1 MADPIRR
8 FSTAR
13 PMCRAAEPGRM
24 EVMTQPQSDNTR
36 PGDTVSPADTA
47 RPAGIRSRSR
57 IAALDVIRGF
67 ALCGILLVNLPPIF
81 GLGVEG
87 GALDFYRFYEDFV
100 QNRFFPIFSFLFG
113 IGFGLMWLTARD
125 RSPRPRLALLR
136 RFAFLGILGGLH
148 QLLQPGE
155 ALLPYAL
162 AGIVVLLPVT
172 WISDRWRNRI
182 TVVLGVVL
190 LIAGV
195 ATGGGMTLIPG
206 LFLIGF
212 AIGGSDFIRTVLSHP
227 GRLVIAGAVALAI
240 TIVGFAGTD
249 YMTRHVDQWIN
260 AGLGLCMALTYIV
273 AILLLLRTPAEAVLK
288 SVFSPL
294 GRMALSNYV
303 GATVILVIVRL
314 AAPDLD
320 RFDGRGGYFAGLL
333 ICTAIII
340 VQIIVSTL
348 WLRRFGQ
355 GPLEKLWRLV
365 TWGRSAQQDQRRNP
379 GRSQSRNQAG
389 TVTSSRE

>member
-1 MADPIRR
+1 M
-8 FSTAR
+8 
-13 PMCRAAEPGRM
+13 
-24 EVMTQPQSDNTR
+24 TR
-36 PGDTVSPADTA
+36 PQPDTTRPADNVSPADTA
-47 RPAGIRSRSR
+47 SLADTASSADIRSRPR

-87 GALDFYRFYEDFV
+87 GGLDFYRFYEDFV

-113 IGFGLMWLTARD
+113 IGFGLMWLSARD
-125 RSPRPRLALLR
+125 RSHRPRLALLR

-162 AGIVVLLPVT
+162 AGIVFLLPAT
-172 WISDRWRNRI
+172 WIADRWRN
-182 TVVLGVVL
+182 VVTAILGVVL

-195 ATGGGMTLIPG
+195 ATGGGMAVIPG
-206 LFLIGF
+206 LFLLGF
-212 AIGGSDFIRTVLSHP
+212 AIGGTDFLRSVLNRP
-227 GRLVIAGAVALAI
+227 GRVAIAGGFALI
-240 TIVGFAGTD
+240 VTVVGFSVTD
-249 YMTRHVDQWIN
+249 YTTRQVDQWIN

-288 SVFSPL
+288 SVFAPL

-303 GATVILVIVRL
+303 GATVILVAVRL
-314 AAPDLD
+314 AAPDLA
-320 RFDGRGGYFAGLL
+320 RFDDRGGYVAGLV
-333 ICTAIII
+333 ICAAIII
-340 VQIIVSTL
+340 VQVVVSTL
-348 WLRRFGQ
+348 WLSRFGQ

-365 TWGRSAQQDQRRNP
+365 TWGRSAQQDQCLNQGRHQLGNRP
-379 GRSQSRNQAG
+379 GAF
-389 TVTSSRE
+389 TSSRG

>member
-1 MADPIRR
+1 MADPVRR
-8 FSTAR
+8 ISTAL
-13 PMCRAAEPGRM
+13 PMCRAPDPGRM
-24 EVMTQPQSDNTR
+24 EAMTETQTQTQTQPSSPSR
-36 PGDTVSPADTA
+36 PRA
-47 RPAGIRSRSR
+47 R
-57 IAALDVIRGF
+57 IAELDVVRGF
-67 ALCGILLVNLPPIF
+67 ALCGILLVNLPPMLE
-81 GLGVEG
+81 LGIEG

-162 AGIVVLLPVT
+162 AGIVFLLPAT
-172 WISDRWRNRI
+172 WIADRWRNRI
-182 TVVLGVVL
+182 AVVIGVVL

-195 ATGGGMTLIPG
+195 STGGGMALIPG

-212 AIGGSDFIRTVLSHP
+212 AIGGSGFLRSVLGHP
-227 GRLVIAGAVALAI
+227 GRVAIAGALTLVI
-240 TIVGFAGTD
+240 TIVGLVGTD
-249 YMTRHVDQWIN
+249 YLTRHVDQWIN
-260 AGLGLCMALTYIV
+260 AGLGLTMAFTYIV
-273 AILLLLRTPAEAVLK
+273 VLLLLMRTPAEAVLK
-288 SVFSPL
+288 SVFAPL
-294 GRMALSNYV
+294 GRMALSNYI
-303 GATVILVIVRL
+303 GATLILVTVRI
-314 AAPDLD
+314 AAPELA
-320 RFDGRGGYFAGLL
+320 RFDDHGGYVTGLL
-333 ICTAIII
+333 VCLAIII

-365 TWGRSAQQDQRRNP
+365 TWGRTPR
-379 GRSQSRNQAG
+379 
-389 TVTSSRE
+389 

>member
-1 MADPIRR
+1 
-8 FSTAR
+8 
-13 PMCRAAEPGRM
+13 
-24 EVMTQPQSDNTR
+24 MTQPQSDSTR
-36 PGDTVSPADTA
+36 PAANVSPADSARLADTA
-47 RPAGIRSRSR
+47 RPADIRSRPR

-87 GALDFYRFYEDFV
+87 GSLDFYRFYEDFV

-113 IGFGLMWLTARD
+113 IGFGLLWLSARA
-125 RSPRPRLALLR
+125 RSHRPRLALLR

-162 AGIVVLLPVT
+162 AGIVFLLPAT
-172 WISDRWRNRI
+172 WIADRWRNVVI
-182 TVVLGVVL
+182 TILGVVL

-195 ATGGGMTLIPG
+195 ATGGGMAVIPG
-206 LFLIGF
+206 LFLLGF
-212 AIGGSDFIRTVLSHP
+212 AIGGSDFLRSVLNRP
-227 GRLVIAGAVALAI
+227 ARVAIAGGLALI
-240 TIVGFAGTD
+240 VTVVGFAATD
-249 YMTRHVDQWIN
+249 YTTRQVDQWIN

-288 SVFSPL
+288 SVFAPL
-294 GRMALSNYV
+294 GRMALSNYL
-303 GATVILVIVRL
+303 GATVILVAVRV
-314 AAPDLD
+314 AAPDLA
-320 RFDGRGGYFAGLL
+320 RFDDHGGYVAGLV
-333 ICTAIII
+333 ICAAIII
-340 VQIIVSTL
+340 VQVVVSTL

-365 TWGRSAQQDQRRNP
+365 TWGQTVQQDQRLNP
-379 GRSQSRNQAG
+379 GRNQPRNRSG
-389 TVTSSRE
+389 TFTSSRE

>member
-1 MADPIRR
+1 MADPVRR
-8 FSTAR
+8 ISTAR

-24 EVMTQPQSDNTR
+24 EAMTETQTQIQPSSPSR
-36 PGDTVSPADTA
+36 PRA
-47 RPAGIRSRSR
+47 R
-57 IAALDVIRGF
+57 IAELDVVRGF
-67 ALCGILLVNLPPIF
+67 ALCGILLVNLPPMLE
-81 GLGVEG
+81 LGIEG

-162 AGIVVLLPVT
+162 AGIVFLLPAT
-172 WISDRWRNRI
+172 WIADRWRNRI
-182 TVVLGVVL
+182 AVVIGVVL

-195 ATGGGMTLIPG
+195 ATGGGMALIPG

-212 AIGGSDFIRTVLSHP
+212 AIGGSGFLRSVLGHP
-227 GRLVIAGAVALAI
+227 GRVAIAGALTLVI
-240 TIVGFAGTD
+240 TIVGLVGTD
-249 YMTRHVDQWIN
+249 YLTRHVVQWIN
-260 AGLGLCMALTYIV
+260 AGLGLTMAFTYIV
-273 AILLLLRTPAEAVLK
+273 VLLLLMRTPAEAVLK
-288 SVFSPL
+288 SVFAPL
-294 GRMALSNYV
+294 GRMALSNYI
-303 GATVILVIVRL
+303 GATLILVTVRI
-314 AAPDLD
+314 AAPELA
-320 RFDGRGGYFAGLL
+320 RFDDHGGYVTGLL
-333 ICTAIII
+333 VCVAIII

-365 TWGRSAQQDQRRNP
+365 TWGRAKLSAMHRNQRREQP
-379 GRSQSRNQAG
+379 SAL
-389 TVTSSRE
+389 TSSRE